1 MSKIASINFKKSVN
15 FQVFHNSTVRPHY
28 AIGGEL
34 IANRKGYEAL
44 KIKEQIIKNAK
55 EAYIKN
61 TKQKFQAKSYEWSAV
76 VNIKPDTTMQ
86 DLENLAK
93 HFEKKYGFQCY
104 QIAIHRDEGHI
115 NDYGEKVINHH
126 AHLEFITLDK
136 ETGKNCFKLRDF
148 PKSKMR
154 EIQDEVAEILKMER
168 GQDKRISKRERI
180 EPRKYAQMKEAE
192 RKEQAK
198 LKAEHK
204 QELESKEA
212 ELKFKD
218 TKLEQEKL
226 SKKQLAELI
235 EAERKAMLQENK
247 ELKEANQQAIYIADD
262 YKRLRAIKEQQD
274 ITIQELNE
282 QIQRIKDEAKERE
295 NFKNRLLNELDKVL
309 ELDTKNQDDFGAAK
323 THLEKIQS
331 IQTEL
336 KEQQNNAIKPL
347 KKDFKAKL
355 FDEVYHDIS
364 KEIDISKLYLD
375 KEQKAITNKSDN
387 WKITDNDTTLSTVNF
402 NSESVSIMLK
412 LAQKKGWDLD
422 FIEVSGSREF
432 KAEVAK
438 QIKEIKE
445 KEKNEQLERA
455 RQELI
460 EKNTEIQRLKSINR
474 DLEVANNSKVDLN
487 EIKPNELVKHLNDD
501 KLWELCCYF
510 SELSKNNHYASILKH
525 KNEIF
530 GDVIKST
537 TAKYFPEPKNDEIFQ
552 SVMDFARNHSYLANT
567 HPNFFQNII
576 SGAEAGSELMQKQNQ
591 IHIHK
596 SRGR

>member
-1 MSKIASINFKKSVN
+1 MKKILLL
-15 FQVFHNSTVRPHY
+15 
-28 AIGGEL
+28 L
-34 IANRKGYEAL
+34 ILLLVLVGCN
-44 KIKEQIIKNAK
+44 KEEN
-55 EAYIKN
+55 E
-61 TKQKFQAKSYEWSAV
+61 
-76 VNIKPDTTMQ
+76 
-86 DLENLAK
+86 LENK
-93 HFEKKYGFQCY
+93 HE
-104 QIAIHRDEGHI
+104 
-115 NDYGEKVINHH
+115 
-126 AHLEFITLDK
+126 
-136 ETGKNCFKLRDF
+136 
-148 PKSKMR
+148 
-154 EIQDEVAEILKMER
+154 
-168 GQDKRISKRERI
+168 
-180 EPRKYAQMKEAE
+180 
-192 RKEQAK
+192 
-198 LKAEHK
+198 
-204 QELESKEA
+204 
-212 ELKFKD
+212 
-218 TKLEQEKL
+218 
-226 SKKQLAELI
+226 
-235 EAERKAMLQENK
+235 ENK

-309 ELDTKNQDDFGAAK
+309 ELDTKNQDDFSAAK

-347 KKDFKAKL
+347 KIGFKSEL
-355 FDEVYHDIS
+355 FDEAYQDIS
-364 KEIDISKLYLD
+364 KEIDISKLYFD
-375 KEQKAITNKSDN
+375 KEQKSIINKSDN
-387 WKITDNDTTLSTVNF
+387 WKITDSDTTLSITNF

-455 RQELI
+455 KQELI
-460 EKNTEIQRLKSINR
+460 
-474 DLEVANNSKVDLN
+474 EVANNSKVDLN

-501 KLWELCCYF
+501 KLLELCCYF
-510 SELSKNNHYASILKH
+510 SELSKNNRYASILKH

-537 TAKYFPEPKNDEIFQ
+537 TATYFPEPKNDEIFQ
-552 SVMDFARNHSYLANT
+552 SVMDFARNHSYLADT

-576 SGAEAGSELMQKQNQ
+576 SGVEAGAELMHKQNQ

>member
-1 MSKIASINFKKSVN
+1 MSKIASINFKKSVD

-44 KIKEQIIKNAK
+44 KIKNQIIEEAK
-55 EAYIKN
+55 EAYTKN

-76 VNIKPDTTMQ
+76 CNIKPETTMA
-86 DLENLAK
+86 DLERLAE
-93 HFEKKYGFQCY
+93 HFEQKYGFQCY
-104 QIAIHRDEGHI
+104 QIAIHRDEGYIENGEKHI
-115 NDYGEKVINHH
+115 NNH

-154 EIQDEVAEILKMER
+154 EIQDEVAEILGMER

-180 EPRKYAQMKEAE
+180 EPRKYAQLKEQE
-192 RKEQAK
+192 RKNTQK
-198 LKAEHK
+198 LKQDIK
-204 QELESKEA
+204 TKDNVIQDLNQE
-212 ELKFKD
+212 
-218 TKLEQEKL
+218 LEQEKL

-235 EAERKAMLQENK
+235 EAERKSMLQENK

-309 ELDTKNQDDFGAAK
+309 ELDTKNQDDFSAAK
-323 THLEKIQS
+323 MHLEKIQS

-336 KEQQNNAIKPL
+336 NEQQNNAIKPL
-347 KKDFKAKL
+347 KIGFKSEL
-355 FDEVYHDIS
+355 FDEMYQDIS
-364 KEIDISKLYLD
+364 KEIDISKLYFD
-375 KEQKAITNKSDN
+375 KEQKAIINKSDN
-387 WKITDNDTTLSTVNF
+387 WKITDSDTTLSITNF

-445 KEKNEQLERA
+445 N
-455 RQELI
+455 

-501 KLWELCCYF
+501 KLWELCFYF
-510 SELSKNNHYASILKH
+510 SELSKNNRYASILKH

-552 SVMDFARNHSYLANT
+552 SVMDFARNHSYLADT

-576 SGAEAGSELMQKQNQ
+576 SGVEAGAELMQKQNQ
-591 IHIHK
+591 IHK

>member
-1 MSKIASINFKKSVN
+1 MSQISSINFKKSVD
-15 FQVFHNSTVRPHY
+15 FQVFHNSTVRPNY

-44 KIKEQIIKNAK
+44 KLKEQIIENAK

-76 VNIKPDTTMQ
+76 VNIKSDTTMQ

-104 QIAIHRDEGHI
+104 QIAIHRDEGYI
-115 NDYGEKVINHH
+115 ENGEKHINHH

-136 ETGKNCFKLRDF
+136 QTGKNCFKLRDF

-154 EIQDEVAEILKMER
+154 EIQDEVAEILGMER
-168 GQDKRISKRERI
+168 GVDKRISKRERI

-204 QELESKEA
+204 QELENKEA

-309 ELDTKNQDDFGAAK
+309 ELDTKNQDDFSAAK
-323 THLEKIQS
+323 MHLEKIQS

-336 KEQQNNAIKPL
+336 NEQQNNAIKPL
-347 KKDFKAKL
+347 KIGFKSEL
-355 FDEVYHDIS
+355 FDEMYQDIS
-364 KEIDISKLYLD
+364 KEIDISKLYFD
-375 KEQKAITNKSDN
+375 KEQKAIINKSDN
-387 WKITDNDTTLSTVNF
+387 WKIKDSDTTLSITNF

-455 RQELI
+455 KQELI
-460 EKNTEIQRLKSINR
+460 
-474 DLEVANNSKVDLN
+474 EVANNSKVDLN

-510 SELSKNNHYASILKH
+510 SELSKNNRYASILKH

-552 SVMDFARNHSYLANT
+552 SVMDFARNHSYLADT

-576 SGAEAGSELMQKQNQ
+576 SGVEAGAELMQKQNQ
-591 IHIHK
+591 IHK

>member
-44 KIKEQIIKNAK
+44 KIKKQIIENAK

-136 ETGKNCFKLRDF
+136 YTGKSLFRADLQKAKALRQ
-148 PKSKMR
+148 M
-154 EIQDEVAEILKMER
+154 QTEVAEILNMER
-168 GQDKRISKRERI
+168 GVDKRISKRERV

-309 ELDTKNQDDFGAAK
+309 ELDTKNQDDFSAAK

-387 WKITDNDTTLSTVNF
+387 WKITDSDTTLSITNF
-402 NSESVSIMLK
+402 NSESISIMLK

-460 EKNTEIQRLKSINR
+460 
-474 DLEVANNSKVDLN
+474 EVANNSKVDLN

-552 SVMDFARNHSYLANT
+552 SVMDFARNHSYLADT

>member
-1 MSKIASINFKKSVN
+1 MSQISSINFKKSN
-15 FQVFHNSTVRPHY
+15 AIQTRHNDRDLPPNY
-28 AIGGEL
+28 L
-34 IANRKGYEAL
+34 ISDSGCECNRSHQEAL
-44 KIKEQIIKNAK
+44 RLKNAITQ
-55 EAYIKN
+55 ESIENYTRT

-76 VNIKPDTTMQ
+76 VNIKSDTTMK
-86 DLENLAK
+86 DLERLAE
-93 HFEKKYGFQCY
+93 HFETKYGFQCY

-136 ETGKNCFKLRDF
+136 YTGKSLFRADLQKAKALRQ
-148 PKSKMR
+148 M
-154 EIQDEVAEILKMER
+154 QTEVAEILGMER
-168 GQDKRISKRERI
+168 GVDKRISKRERV

-198 LKAEHK
+198 LKAEH
-204 QELESKEA
+204 QETICIADDYIK
-212 ELKFKD
+212 ELK
-218 TKLEQEKL
+218 TELEQEKL

-247 ELKEANQQAIYIADD
+247 DLKEANQQAIYIADD

-309 ELDTKNQDDFGAAK
+309 ELDTKNQDDFSAAK

-347 KKDFKAKL
+347 KIGFKSEL
-355 FDEVYHDIS
+355 FDEMYQDIS
-364 KEIDISKLYLD
+364 KEIDISKLYFD
-375 KEQKAITNKSDN
+375 KEQKAIINKSDN
-387 WKITDNDTTLSTVNF
+387 WKITDSDTTLSITNF
-402 NSESVSIMLK
+402 NSESISIMLK

-460 EKNTEIQRLKSINR
+460 E
-474 DLEVANNSKVDLN
+474 VANNSKVDLN

-530 GDVIKST
+530 DDVIKST
-537 TAKYFPEPKNDEIFQ
+537 TAKYLPEPKNDEIFQ
-552 SVMDFARNHSYLANT
+552 SVMDFARNHSYLADT

-576 SGAEAGSELMQKQNQ
+576 SGVEAGSELMQKQNQ

>member
-1 MSKIASINFKKSVN
+1 MSKIASINFKKSVD
-15 FQVFHNSTVRPHY
+15 FQVFHNSTVRPNY

-44 KIKEQIIKNAK
+44 KLKEQIIENAK

-76 VNIKPDTTMQ
+76 VNIKSDTNMQ
-86 DLENLAK
+86 DLERLAE
-93 HFEKKYGFQCY
+93 HFETKYGFQCY

-115 NDYGEKVINHH
+115 NDDGEKVINHH

-154 EIQDEVAEILKMER
+154 EIQTEVAEILNMER

-180 EPRKYAQMKEAE
+180 EPRRYAQIKEAE

-282 QIQRIKDEAKERE
+282 QIQRIKNEAKERE

-309 ELDTKNQDDFGAAK
+309 ELDTKNQDDFSAAK

-347 KKDFKAKL
+347 KIGFKSEL
-355 FDEVYHDIS
+355 FDEVYQDIS
-364 KEIDISKLYLD
+364 KEINISKLYFD
-375 KEQKAITNKSDN
+375 KEQKAIINKSDN
-387 WKITDNDTTLSTVNF
+387 WKITDSDATLSITNF

-460 EKNTEIQRLKSINR
+460 E
-474 DLEVANNSKVDLN
+474 VANNSKVDLN

-510 SELSKNNHYASILKH
+510 SELSKNNRYASILKH

-537 TAKYFPEPKNDEIFQ
+537 TATYSYFPEPKNDEIFQ
-552 SVMDFARNHSYLANT
+552 SVMDFARNHSYLADT

-576 SGAEAGSELMQKQNQ
+576 SGVEAGAELMHKQNQ
-591 IHIHK
+591 INIHK